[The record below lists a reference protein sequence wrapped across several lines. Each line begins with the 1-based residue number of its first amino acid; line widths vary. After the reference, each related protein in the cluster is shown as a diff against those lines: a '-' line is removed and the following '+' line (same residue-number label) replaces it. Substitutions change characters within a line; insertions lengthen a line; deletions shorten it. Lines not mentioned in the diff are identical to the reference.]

1 MPISPIRFSGL
12 ASGLDTENIIKELMN
27 AHRIPLNRLMQ
38 QRQLLEWQKE
48 AYREVNR
55 LMVNFRKAVEPL
67 RFQGT
72 FLAKKANVS
81 DTTLANVTASNNAV
95 EGTYTLTVKQ
105 LAKGASMTSK
115 QLSYDTLDTP
125 LIVNDDQG
133 NPITIPDKIKI
144 NGQEVDFT
152 SFKADGKLTVGEFVS
167 AVNAMSSETK
177 VRVSYDT
184 TTKRFFF
191 ISTITGS
198 DAKIDFSANI
208 DNADAK
214 KFLEDAIGIIVDP
227 SSLDPSNPDDLKI
240 LDQLT
245 GKNAEI
251 VFLGETFQFNTNTI
265 NINGLTIQL
274 VKDPGGTPIT
284 TTITV
289 SRDTDAIYNNIKTFI
304 DEYNKLVDEVNKKLQ
319 EPRYRDYP
327 PLTKEQKEQMKEK
340 EIELWEEKAKSG
352 MIRNDSLISGFMAQL
367 RLIAYS
373 TVEPV
378 DSSKWSNGV
387 TNSALK
393 HLAALGIETG
403 SYVDEN
409 GKLVYGER
417 GKLYIKDEAKLRQAI
432 SENPDDVMML
442 FTARPN
448 PIDPDQ
454 TGTAIDQE
462 HLGLGHRLYNQVN
475 LAISQ
480 LSEKAGSVNSL
491 MLVDNS
497 TLGERIKD
505 IDERIARMQDRLVMI
520 EQRYWS
526 QFTAMERALAR
537 MNMQSAWLAQTF
549 GGGGQQS

>member
-1 MPISPIRFSGL
+1 
-12 ASGLDTENIIKELMN
+12 MN

-95 EGTYTLTVKQ
+95 EGTYTLNVTQ
-105 LAKGASMTSK
+105 LAKGASVTSEK
-115 QLSYDTLDTP
+115 LGYSSL
-125 LIVNDDQG
+125 NDYLYVHDPN
-133 NPITIPDKIKI
+133 NPDNPDPNNKLVAPNEIHI
-144 NGQEVDFT
+144 NGIKVDLRPYKT
-152 SFKADGKLTVGEFVS
+152 ADGYLSVGQFVA
-167 AVNAMSSETK
+167 AVNAYSADTGVK
-177 VRVSYDT
+177 VSYDIT
-184 TTKRFFF
+184 TQRFYFITTK
-191 ISTITGS
+191 TGK
-198 DAKIDFSANI
+198 DAVIDFTVDVTKLDDPAIKDDIEAFLKQAFLIEPNTKKTGENAKIDFQGVTG
-208 DNADAK
+208 
-214 KFLEDAIGIIVDP
+214 LE
-227 SSLDPSNPDDLKI
+227 
-240 LDQLT
+240 
-245 GKNAEI
+245 
-251 VFLGETFQFNTNTI
+251 FNTNTI
-265 NINGLTIQL
+265 NINGLSIQL
-274 VKDPGGTPIT
+274 KNTGETI
-284 TTITV
+284 ITV
-289 SRDTDAIYNNIKTFI
+289 SRDTDAIYNTIKTFI